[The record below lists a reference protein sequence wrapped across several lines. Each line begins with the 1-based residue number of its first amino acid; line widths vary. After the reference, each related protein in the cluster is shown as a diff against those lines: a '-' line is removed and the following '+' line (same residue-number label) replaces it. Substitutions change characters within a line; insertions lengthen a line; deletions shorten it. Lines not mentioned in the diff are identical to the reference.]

1 METNWKEKVV
11 LISGGTGGAG
21 GASAVKFLTE
31 GANVMLADINEAK
44 LAEDAKKL
52 SALKGKIQTVVC
64 DVKNVAACE
73 NAIRETISKFG
84 QLDILINAAGV
95 WTEGESEKS
104 TEEEWNHVV
113 DINLKGTYF
122 MCSRA
127 IPELK
132 KTQGCIINFSS
143 DAGLMGNNEAAIYCA
158 SKGGVTLLSKAL
170 AVELAPWLVR
180 VIPICPGDIFS
191 PMLQFQADAFG
202 KGDPEGYFKDLLN
215 MYPQKE
221 KARFIKTEEIAEIVF
236 FLSSNKAL
244 AFTGSPISIDFGLTA
259 GY

>member
-1 METNWKEKVV
+1 METKWNEKVV

-21 GASAVKFLTE
+21 NACAVKFLKA
-31 GANVMLADINEAK
+31 GASIMLSDINEAK

-52 SALKGKIQTVVC
+52 SELKGNVHTLVC
-64 DVKNVAACE
+64 DVTRVSDCE
-73 NAIRETISKFG
+73 NTIKETTLKFG
-84 QLDILINAAGV
+84 RLDVLINAAGV
-95 WTEGESEKS
+95 WTEGKSENS
-104 TEEEWNHVV
+104 TEEEWDRVV

-132 KTQGCIINFSS
+132 KTQGCIVNFSS

-170 AVELAPWLVR
+170 AIELAPYLVR
-180 VIPICPGDIFS
+180 VIPLCPGDIYS
-191 PMLQFQADAFG
+191 PMLQFQADTFG
-202 KGDPEGYFKDLLN
+202 NGDPDGYFKDLLN
-215 MYPQKE
+215 MYPQK
-221 KARFIKTEEIAEIVF
+221 KNARFIKTEEIAEIVF

-244 AFTGSPISIDFGLTA
+244 AFNGAPVSIDFGLTA